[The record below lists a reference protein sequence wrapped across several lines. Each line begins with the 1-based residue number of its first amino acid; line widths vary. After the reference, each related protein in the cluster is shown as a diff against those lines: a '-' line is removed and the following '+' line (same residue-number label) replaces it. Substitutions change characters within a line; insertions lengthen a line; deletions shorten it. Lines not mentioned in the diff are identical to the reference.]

1 MNKEIETKLSII
13 KLGKI
18 PRNYKRHN
26 RDLLP
31 LDWKSVKIEEV
42 MNIKNNYRVPISESK
57 RKTIQGI
64 YPYYGPTKIQ
74 DYIDRYTLEGEH
86 VLIGE
91 DGDHFLK
98 YKEKKMTLLVSGKFN
113 VNNHAHIIQ
122 GTKLCDTKW
131 FYYVF
136 QHKNILDSVTRQ
148 GVGRYKLTKGALR
161 NIEFS
166 LPKLSEQQNI
176 IRILEVWD
184 KSIDLKEKLLQQKQ
198 KQKKGL
204 MQRLLTGKIRLKGFK
219 DKWDTV
225 KLGSA
230 IDVIKKESLSNPQE
244 YNLLTVKLHVKGIE
258 ATDKKPNT
266 TEKGRPYYLREP
278 GELLIGR
285 QNFHNGGIG
294 IVPQDMKGYIASNAI
309 TSLKVINEDLKFY
322 FHYLSNSSFYKRVD
336 NIIGGTGQKEI
347 SETMLKKLKVKVPR
361 NINEQR
367 AIAKVISVADYE
379 VKLLEKE
386 IELLKEQKKGLMQ
399 LLLTGIVRVKCD

>member
-148 GVGRYKLTKGALR
+148 GVGRYKLTKEALR

-184 KSIDLKEKLLQQKQ
+184 KSIDLKEKLLQEKQKQ
-198 KQKKGL
+198 KQGL
-204 MQRLLTGKIRLKGFK
+204 MQRLLTGEKRIKGFEE
-219 DKWDTV
+219 KWEIT
-225 KLGSA
+225 KLGC
-230 IDVIKKESLSNPQE
+230 VFKERKE
-244 YNLLTVKLHVKGIE
+244 VGFENL
-258 ATDKKPNT
+258 
-266 TEKGRPYYLREP
+266 
-278 GELLIGR
+278 ELLAVTSAD
-285 QNFHNGGIG
+285 G
-294 IVPQDMKGYIASNAI
+294 IVRRCEVDIK
-309 TSLKVINEDLKFY
+309 D
-322 FHYLSNSSFYKRVD
+322 NSSEDKSKYKRILPGDIGYNTMRMWQGVSGLSKYD
-336 NIIGGTGQKEI
+336 GIVSPAYTILKPAEKIDSKFMAYLFKLPKIINLFYRYSQGLVNDTLNLKYENFKKIKVVIPKSLEEQKQITRILDKSSEEI
-347 SETMLKKLKVKVPR
+347 
-361 NINEQR
+361 
-367 AIAKVISVADYE
+367 
-379 VKLLEKE
+379 KLLEKE
-386 IELLKEQKKGLMQ
+386 IELLKEQKNGLMQ